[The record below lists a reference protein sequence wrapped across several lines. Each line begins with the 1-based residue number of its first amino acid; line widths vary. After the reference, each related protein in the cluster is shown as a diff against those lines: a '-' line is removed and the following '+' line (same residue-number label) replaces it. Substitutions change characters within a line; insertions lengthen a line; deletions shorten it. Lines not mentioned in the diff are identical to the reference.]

1 MTSDERSALNDP
13 TLLEDTHFIDVRQY
27 LELLVSR
34 RKLDVVSNR
43 REWLRDRDSAE
54 VFVLQGSSDA
64 SVEQPA

>member
-13 TLLEDTHFIDVRQY
+13 TLLEDTHFVDVRQY

-54 VFVLQGSSDA
+54 IFVLQGSSDA